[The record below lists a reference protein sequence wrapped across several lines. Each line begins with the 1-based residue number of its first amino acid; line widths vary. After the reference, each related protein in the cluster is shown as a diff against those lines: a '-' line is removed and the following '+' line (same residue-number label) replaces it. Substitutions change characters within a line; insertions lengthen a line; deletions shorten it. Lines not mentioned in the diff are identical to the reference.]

1 MTKDYHETKRPFGY
15 SDIARLTVVGIEK
28 AEFINFGKDGGY
40 CAYIIDETYDIP
52 EHYELVSEY
61 DMWAKFF
68 DDDSL
73 VAEFKADKIKV
84 YRSGMMGLLIQLL
97 GRRKEA

>member
-1 MTKDYHETKRPFGY
+1 MTKDYHETKRPFGS

-28 AEFINFGKDGGY
+28 AEFLNMGKDGCY
-40 CAYIIDETYDIP
+40 SAYVIDETYDIP

-73 VAEFKADKIKV
+73 VAEFKADKIRV
-84 YRSGMMGLLIQLL
+84 YRSGMMGLMIQLL
-97 GRRKEA
+97 GQRKEA